1 MDIELVKAKV
11 RRGEYKT
18 SHHAEVEREA
28 EAITIDDVKSAILNG
43 ELLEDYLNDPRG
55 GSCLMLGPATDG
67 RPVHII
73 LTILPKVDIVSIITV
88 YIPAQPKW
96 IDARTRAPG
105 RERQND

>member
-18 SHHAEVEREA
+18 S
-28 EAITIDDVKSAILNG
+28 
-43 ELLEDYLNDPRG
+43 
-55 GSCLMLGPATDG
+55 
-67 RPVHII
+67 
-73 LTILPKVDIVSIITV
+73 LPKVDVVLIITV

>member
-1 MDIELVKAKV
+1 MDIELVKAKM

-28 EAITIDDVKSAILNG
+28 EAITIRLDHITQSGHRVDNHRLYPGSA
-43 ELLEDYLNDPRG
+43 
-55 GSCLMLGPATDG
+55 
-67 RPVHII
+67 
-73 LTILPKVDIVSIITV
+73 
-88 YIPAQPKW
+88 KW